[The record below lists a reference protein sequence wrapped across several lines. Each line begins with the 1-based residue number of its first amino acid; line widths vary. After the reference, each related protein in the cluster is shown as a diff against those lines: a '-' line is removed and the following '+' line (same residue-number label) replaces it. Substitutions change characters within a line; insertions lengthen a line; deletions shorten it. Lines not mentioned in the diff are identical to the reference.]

1 MKKKISILYKT
12 ARQYLNFSQEEIAEK
27 LGVSRTAVSQ
37 IETNKTQ
44 SPNHEYTKYLVEH
57 GINYYYLIGKSDKIK
72 TDSVHESKF
81 SIEEIDTPISELY
94 KTARKHLKISQKAIA
109 RALETSDMLISQI
122 ETGKTLIPNHEYTKY
137 LVEHGI
143 NYYYLIGK
151 SNQIDAYSSN
161 HAGSQESFEQETFT
175 SDSGS
180 LISIRYKTARMSLG
194 LSQTQIAK
202 ELDVS
207 SVLISKVELGKT
219 LNPNHEYTKYLVE
232 HGINYF
238 YLIGKSDKIK
248 GQLADIISESDYEL
262 LRHQL
267 TNTKVRL
274 SGCRSEYDTLLT
286 KYKGL
291 QTNTEGS
298 NYYALKSSP
307 SVNADTSMGERFRNA
322 REFLEEN
329 QSSIARKCGLTNKT
343 IRNIEENKVSFPTL
357 KYIQYLT
364 EQGINYFYLIGKSN
378 EITGQLVDV
387 VSRLDYE
394 KLKSENENLKNQL
407 SDLVSLSE
415 FQELM
420 NKLSP
425 DSALMQM
432 LKNEG
437 WGQSD
442 VRKKGK
448 CAKKQPSRLSLKTG
462 VLHAE
467 SPLFAERAVY

>member
-1 MKKKISILYKT
+1 MLAERFKK
-12 ARQYLNFSQEEIAEK
+12 AREF
-27 LGVSRTAVSQ
+27 
-37 IETNKTQ
+37 
-44 SPNHEYTKYLVEH
+44 
-57 GINYYYLIGKSDKIK
+57 
-72 TDSVHESKF
+72 
-81 SIEEIDTPISELY
+81 
-94 KTARKHLKISQKAIA
+94 
-109 RALETSDMLISQI
+109 
-122 ETGKTLIPNHEYTKY
+122 
-137 LVEHGI
+137 
-143 NYYYLIGK
+143 
-151 SNQIDAYSSN
+151 
-161 HAGSQESFEQETFT
+161 
-175 SDSGS
+175 
-180 LISIRYKTARMSLG
+180 LG
-194 LSQTQIAK
+194 LSQNAIAK
-202 ELDVS
+202 KAGLTSSSIGRIELGQLDNPNWSYIQFLIEQGINPFYLVGLS
-207 SVLISKVELGKT
+207 DKLEGQFVDTISK
-219 LNPNHEYTKYLVE
+219 
-232 HGINYF
+232 
-238 YLIGKSDKIK
+238 
-248 GQLADIISESDYEL
+248 SDYEL
-262 LRHQL
+262 LHHRFV
-267 TNTKVRL
+267 NIKDRL
-274 SGCRSEYDTLLT
+274 SSCKTEYDTLLT

-467 SPLFAERAVY
+467 SSLFAERAVY

>member
-1 MKKKISILYKT
+1 MS
-12 ARQYLNFSQEEIAEK
+12 
-27 LGVSRTAVSQ
+27 
-37 IETNKTQ
+37 
-44 SPNHEYTKYLVEH
+44 
-57 GINYYYLIGKSDKIK
+57 KS
-72 TDSVHESKF
+72 
-81 SIEEIDTPISELY
+81 
-94 KTARKHLKISQKAIA
+94 
-109 RALETSDMLISQI
+109 
-122 ETGKTLIPNHEYTKY
+122 
-137 LVEHGI
+137 
-143 NYYYLIGK
+143 
-151 SNQIDAYSSN
+151 
-161 HAGSQESFEQETFT
+161 
-175 SDSGS
+175 
-180 LISIRYKTARMSLG
+180 ISIRYKTARMSLG

-291 QTNTEGS
+291 QANTEGS

-307 SVNADTSMGERFRNA
+307 IVNADTSIGERFRNA
-322 REFLEEN
+322 REFLGETV
-329 QSSIARKCGLTNKT
+329 SSISRKSGLTISP
-343 IRNIEENKVSFPTL
+343 IRNLEKNLTEAPSS

-442 VRKKGK
+442 VRKKGERVRFNSRCRTPK
-448 CAKKQPSRLSLKTG
+448 TTLTTHAK
-462 VLHAE
+462 LHY
-467 SPLFAERAVY
+467 V